1 MSLSERLKR
10 LSQVYI
16 REVPILSLTLHYSHR
31 EARELGRIRIFLK
44 NAQKTL
50 TAHPQGA
57 LLEPDFQALQDFLTH
72 SVSPHTHGIALYACA
87 PRKIFET
94 FQFWAPLRDHF
105 ALGPAPQ
112 LGPVIRVLDDYE
124 PTLLVLMDS
133 ETARLYRISPE
144 AVLEEL
150 IEGEEMAAIPK
161 RGFWGE
167 ARYQRRREEQTAR
180 RHKQVTEQIAA
191 LWDSNGYVNLILSGQ
206 ERTLAAFRELL
217 PKRVQSGIIGTLK
230 LSIKEKQEIVLQE
243 AVHLIRGME
252 EAKAARERER
262 LSNAGLLVQGWDAVA
277 KAAGEGRVMR
287 LYFPEDARLD
297 GWHCTA
303 CDLLG
308 PGRSIPCPVCGG
320 GTIAADL
327 ADALAVKVER
337 EGGQVDISYGMQEP
351 VAGALRF

>member
-10 LSQVYI
+10 LSQVYS
-16 REVPILSLTLHYSHR
+16 REVPVLSLTLHYSHR
-31 EARELGRIRIFLK
+31 EARELGRVRIFLK
-44 NAQKTL
+44 NAQKAL
-50 TAHPQGA
+50 AAHRQGA
-57 LLEPDFQALQDFLTH
+57 LLEADFQAVQEFLTR
-72 SVSPHTHGIALYACA
+72 SVSPHTHGIALYASA
-87 PRKIFET
+87 PLKIFET

-105 ALGPAPQ
+105 AVGPAPQ

-124 PTLLVLMDS
+124 PTLLVLVDS

-150 IEGEEMAAIPK
+150 IEGEEAADIPK

-180 RHKQVTEQIAA
+180 RHKQVAEQIAF
-191 LWDSNGYVNLILSGQ
+191 LWDAGRYANLILSGQ
-206 ERTLAAFRELL
+206 ERTLASFRELL
-217 PKRVQSGIIGTLK
+217 PKRVQGGIIGTLK
-230 LSIKEKQEIVLQE
+230 LSIKEKQEVVLKE

-252 EAKAARERER
+252 EAKSAQERQR
-262 LSNAGLLVQGWDAVA
+262 LSNAGLLVRGWDAVA
-277 KAAGEGRVMR
+277 KAASEGRVMR

-297 GWHCTA
+297 GWHCTG

-308 PGRSIPCPVCGG
+308 PGRSLPCPVCGG
-320 GTIAADL
+320 GTIEADL

>member
-10 LSQVYI
+10 LSQVYS
-16 REVPILSLTLHYSHR
+16 REAPVLSLTLHYSHR
-31 EARELGRIRIFLK
+31 EARELERIRIFLK
-44 NAQKTL
+44 NAQKVL
-50 TAHPQGA
+50 AAHPQGA
-57 LLEPDFQALQDFLTH
+57 LLGPDFQAVQDYLSR
-72 SVSPHTHGIALYACA
+72 SVSPHTHGIALYASA
-87 PRKIFET
+87 PLKIFEA

-105 ALGPAPQ
+105 TLGPAPQ

-124 PTLLVLMDS
+124 PTLLVLVDS

-150 IEGEEMAAIPK
+150 IEGEEAAAIPK

-191 LWDSNGYVNLILSGQ
+191 LWDGGLYANLILSGQ

-217 PKRVQSGIIGTLK
+217 PKRVQAGVIGTLK
-230 LSIKEKQEIVLQE
+230 LSIREKQETILQE

-252 EAKAARERER
+252 EAKSAQERER
-262 LSNAGLLVQGWDAVA
+262 LSNAGLLVKGWDAVA

-287 LYFPEDARLD
+287 LYFPVEARLD

-308 PGRSIPCPVCGG
+308 PGRTAPCPVCGIP
-320 GTIAADL
+320 TIAADL
-327 ADALAVKVER
+327 VDALAVKVER
-337 EGGQVDISYGMQEP
+337 EGGQVDISYGMQDP

>member
-10 LSQVYI
+10 LSQVYS
-16 REVPILSLTLHYSHR
+16 REVPILSLTVHYSHR
-31 EARELGRIRIFLK
+31 EAREMGRIRIFLK
-44 NAQKTL
+44 NAQKAL
-50 TAHPQGA
+50 ASHPNGA
-57 LLEPDFQALQDFLTH
+57 LLEPDFQAIQDYLAH
-72 SVSPHTHGIALYACA
+72 SVSPHTHGIALYASA
-87 PRKIFET
+87 PLKLFEA

-105 ALGPAPQ
+105 AVGSAPQ

-124 PTLLVLMDS
+124 PTLLVMVDS

-150 IEGEEMAAIPK
+150 IEGEESAAIPK

-167 ARYQRRREEQTAR
+167 ARYQRRREEETAR
-180 RHKQVTEQIAA
+180 RHKQVSDQIAA
-191 LWDSNGYVNLILSGQ
+191 LWDAGGYANLILSGQ
-206 ERTLAAFRELL
+206 ERTLAAFREML
-217 PKRVQSGIIGTLK
+217 PKRVQGGVIGTLK
-230 LSIKEKQEIVLQE
+230 LSIKEKQEAVLKE

-252 EAKAARERER
+252 EAKASQERER
-262 LSNAGLLVQGWDAVA
+262 LSNAGLLVKGWDAVA

-287 LYFPEDARLD
+287 LYFPVDARLD

-308 PGRSIPCPVCGG
+308 PGKTVPCPVCGSP
-320 GTIAADL
+320 TVAADL
-327 ADALAVKVER
+327 VDAMAVKVER